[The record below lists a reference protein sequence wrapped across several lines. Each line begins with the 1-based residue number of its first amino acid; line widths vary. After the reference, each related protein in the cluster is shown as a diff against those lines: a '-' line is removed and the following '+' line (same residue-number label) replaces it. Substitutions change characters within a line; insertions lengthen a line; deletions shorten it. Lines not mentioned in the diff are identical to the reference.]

1 MACSYCRVADVSWF
15 CNVIEFLL
23 VEVTGAQAE
32 LTVTAAPSSLLE
44 ELHMALCH
52 HTDYGDTSL
61 SVVWFEILTAVDCN

>member
-1 MACSYCRVADVSWF
+1 M
-15 CNVIEFLL
+15 
-23 VEVTGAQAE
+23 TGAQAE